1 MELDAKTVYEVA
13 MQRLLQKEK
22 ELVELTALYYQTLQ
36 ELQQLKEQLEE
47 GK

>member
-1 MELDAKTVYEVA
+1 MELDAKTAYEVA

-47 GK
+47 GE

>member
-36 ELQQLKEQLEE
+36 ELQQLKEHR
-47 GK
+47 KMPP

>member
-1 MELDAKTVYEVA
+1 MELDAKIAYDVA

>member
-1 MELDAKTVYEVA
+1 MELDAKIAYEVA

>member
-1 MELDAKTVYEVA
+1 MELDAKTAYEVA